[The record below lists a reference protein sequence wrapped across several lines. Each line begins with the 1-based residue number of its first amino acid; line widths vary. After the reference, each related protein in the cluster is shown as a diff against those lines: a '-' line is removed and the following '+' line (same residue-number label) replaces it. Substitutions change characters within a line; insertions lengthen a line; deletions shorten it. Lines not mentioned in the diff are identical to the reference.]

1 MCHVYDANVQKVM
14 NFMALPVSKENEAAV
29 GKFVVQ
35 RCVEAIAVLDE
46 SAARAEELK
55 LKLTNKTQQSTDSSS
70 SSSLAKAL
78 VMSSKVREGE
88 RLALMASAAW
98 WRRDGEL
105 LRFKEYYQASGGGR
119 SVVD

>member
-1 MCHVYDANVQKVM
+1 
-14 NFMALPVSKENEAAV
+14 MALPVSRENEASV
-29 GKFVVQ
+29 GRFVVQ
-35 RCVEAIAVLDE
+35 RCVEAIDVLDE

-55 LKLTNKTQQSTDSSS
+55 LKLKNQSQQNTDSSSSS

-78 VMSSKVREGE
+78 IMASKVREGE

-105 LRFKEYYQASGGGR
+105 LRFKEYYQVASGGGCL
-119 SVVD
+119 VVD

>member
-1 MCHVYDANVQKVM
+1 
-14 NFMALPVSKENEAAV
+14 MALPVSRENEASV
-29 GKFVVQ
+29 GRFVVQ

-55 LKLTNKTQQSTDSSS
+55 LKLKNQSQQSTDSS

-78 VMSSKVREGE
+78 VMASKVREGE

-105 LRFKEYYQASGGGR
+105 LRFKEYYQVASGGGCL
-119 SVVD
+119 VVD